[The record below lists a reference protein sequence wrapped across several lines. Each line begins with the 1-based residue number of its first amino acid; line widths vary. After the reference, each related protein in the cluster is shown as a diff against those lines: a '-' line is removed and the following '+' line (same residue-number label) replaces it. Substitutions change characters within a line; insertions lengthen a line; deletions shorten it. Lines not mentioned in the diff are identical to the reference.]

1 MRFLVS
7 LTFKEVDMEDLP
19 SDIRELV
26 LFKLQDVMHR
36 LNEIEEMLCD
46 GEDLVHPSFDPVFKN
61 ET

>member
-1 MRFLVS
+1 
-7 LTFKEVDMEDLP
+7 MEDLP

-26 LFKLQDVMHR
+26 LFKIQDVMHR